1 MKRTLISTIDRIQ
14 VVGFGALAAVAA
26 YGIVGF
32 GALAAVAAYGIV
44 ANGAWWHIGTLAICA
59 AIIKASLDDIKKEE
73 AEK

>member
-14 VVGFGALAAVAA
+14 V
-26 YGIVGF
+26 VGF

-59 AIIKASLDDIKKEE
+59 AIVKASLADIKQEE
-73 AEK
+73 AE

>member
-26 YGIVGF
+26 YGIV
-32 GALAAVAAYGIV
+32 
-44 ANGAWWHIGTLAICA
+44 ANGAWWHIGTVSICA
-59 AIIKASLDDIKKEE
+59 AIIKASLADIKQEE

>member
-14 VVGFGALAAVAA
+14 VIGFGALAALAV
-26 YGIVGF
+26 YGI
-32 GALAAVAAYGIV
+32 L

-59 AIIKASLDDIKKEE
+59 AIVKASLADIKQEE

>member
-14 VVGFGALAAVAA
+14 VFGFGALAAVAA
-26 YGIVGF
+26 YGIF
-32 GALAAVAAYGIV
+32 

-59 AIIKASLDDIKKEE
+59 AIIKASLADIKKEE

>member
-14 VVGFGALAAVAA
+14 V
-26 YGIVGF
+26 VGF